1 MTPSPVLIHSG
12 KQNAEGFLETD
23 KRRSEQSRSRG
34 EPNIGSESEE
44 GLAVE
49 AGLQRWLAVARN
61 AGRNPETRAHGFASD
76 LARAEEIEAEEC
88 VLVAVAAE
96 WSAGRFFDEHTAGTP
111 DFTKGSEHYVVRYRA
126 GEKNRVLKATIP
138 GKFGRYE
145 YTPTIYLN
153 SLRLLNEFVPA
164 LDTRIH
170 GIRVAADSR
179 PSIVSS
185 MQYIKGKHP
194 HPKQIE
200 TYLFRLGWEHFDD
213 RSETLDFRHKQSGQI
228 IRDAHPRN
236 WVYQASTE
244 SMVPIDISIE
254 EH

>member
-1 MTPSPVLIHSG
+1 M
-12 KQNAEGFLETD
+12 ETHQ
-23 KRRSEQSRSRG
+23 RRRQPSRSRREQSVG
-34 EPNIGSESEE
+34 GESEE
-44 GLAVE
+44 GLAIE
-49 AGLQRWLAVARN
+49 AGLQRWLAIARN
-61 AGRNPETRAHGFASD
+61 AGRNPETRAHSFASD
-76 LARAEEIEAEEC
+76 LERAEEIEAEERL
-88 VLVAVAAE
+88 LVAVAPE
-96 WSAGRFFDEHTAGTP
+96 WSAARFFDEHTTGMR

-126 GEKNRVLKATIP
+126 SEKNRVLKATIP

-164 LDTRIH
+164 LDIRIH

-236 WVYQASTE
+236 WVYQASSE

>member
-1 MTPSPVLIHSG
+1 
-12 KQNAEGFLETD
+12 LEKN
-23 KRRSEQSRSRG
+23 KRRSQPSRSRCEQG
-34 EPNIGSESEE
+34 VGSDSEE
-44 GLAVE
+44 GLAIE
-49 AGLQRWLAVARN
+49 AGLQRWFAIARN
-61 AGRNPETRAHGFASD
+61 AGRNPQTRAQCFASD
-76 LARAEEIEAEEC
+76 LALAEEIEAEERL
-88 VLVAVAAE
+88 LVEAAPG
-96 WSAGRFFDEHTAGTP
+96 WSASRFFEKHTTGTP
-111 DFTKGSEHYVVRYRA
+111 DYTKGSEHYVVRYRA

-164 LDTRIH
+164 LDILIH
-170 GIRVAADSR
+170 GIRVASDSR
-179 PSIVSS
+179 PSIVTS
-185 MQYIKGKHP
+185 MQYIKGRHP

-213 RSETLDFRHKQSGQI
+213 RSETLDFRQKKSGQI

-236 WVYQASTE
+236 WVYQASSD

>member
-1 MTPSPVLIHSG
+1 M
-12 KQNAEGFLETD
+12 ETD
-23 KRRSEQSRSRG
+23 KRRSEQSRAGRQPG
-34 EPNIGSESEE
+34 VGSESEE

-49 AGLQRWLAVARN
+49 AGLQRWLAIARD

-76 LARAEEIEAEEC
+76 LARAEEIEAEERL
-88 VLVAVAAE
+88 LVAVATE
-96 WSAGRFFDEHTAGTP
+96 WTAARFFDEHTAGTP
-111 DFTKGSEHYVVRYRA
+111 DYTKGSEHYVVIS
-126 GEKNRVLKATIP
+126 RVLKATIP

-164 LDTRIH
+164 LDIRIH

-194 HPKQIE
+194 
-200 TYLFRLGWEHFDD
+200 
-213 RSETLDFRHKQSGQI
+213 SETD
-228 IRDAHPRN
+228 RN
-236 WVYQASTE
+236 LSLSFGMGTLR
-244 SMVPIDISIE
+244 
-254 EH
+254 

>member
-1 MTPSPVLIHSG
+1 
-12 KQNAEGFLETD
+12 
-23 KRRSEQSRSRG
+23 
-34 EPNIGSESEE
+34 
-44 GLAVE
+44 LAIE
-49 AGLQRWLAVARN
+49 AGLQRWLAIARD
-61 AGRNPETRAHGFASD
+61 AGRNPETRAHRFASD
-76 LARAEEIEAEEC
+76 LALAEEIDAEERL
-88 VLVAVAAE
+88 LVAVASE
-96 WSAGRFFDEHTAGTP
+96 WSAARFFDEHTTGTR

-164 LDTRIH
+164 LDVRIH

-254 EH
+254 ER